1 MSITVSYRRISPEKL
16 AELQGNPEAAQE
28 FFYGEDLTTVALMER
43 MIQAQFQQNRELVQ
57 QLSVQAREA
66 LYRTKA
72 SVYED
77 NLDATKTR
85 LSIEKEWQAIHYLLT
100 GEVAFDESQTESP
113 LSNIVLGGTLTEFEA
128 TYGYVRYLL
137 PDEVKE
143 IAQALHQVSREDLR
157 TRFDARGDTEIY
169 AQEDTWDEDAWELLL
184 RVLDLLVRFF
194 DEASANDEVIL
205 ISSD

>member
-113 LSNIVLGGTLTEFEA
+113 LSNVVLGGTPTEFEA

-137 PDEVKE
+137 PAEVKE
-143 IAQALHQVSREDLR
+143 LAQALHQVLSEDLR
-157 TRFDARGDTEIY
+157 SRFDARGDIEIY
-169 AQEDTWDEDAWELLL
+169 AQ
-184 RVLDLLVRFF
+184 
-194 DEASANDEVIL
+194 
-205 ISSD
+205 